1 MDGIVSRAGEGD
13 DNEPIRI
20 GDDSACKSISFQL
33 AQDFYNE
40 ITGKSERLTEK
51 IQSSFILTLS
61 DIEQLHH
68 RLAQSTEQ
76 YNIVSQNVSFSVS
89 YVGDSG
95 ERFSSLERLK
105 LHAGHKGLAIEEIAV
120 VYNLLLVLPKTQRPQ
135 EYKISISLVSRVAKI
150 EGMRDEFNSF
160 PFSIP
165 LFHFERLK
173 TGEVTIDFVDIT
185 VANAI
190 LSTIKSWADGLP
202 TSRTSPLLK
211 ALRSKSRY
219 APETLKYVFLALT
232 AFYASRYSTVLL
244 PVGVGLRETA
254 EFILYCIL
262 TSFIFYRIGLFIGE
276 IARENLSQV
285 YEISYINFTP
295 ADERLVEKSRAKV
308 VKSCIYSGASIFMAF
323 FIGVTSSIVATYLLK

>member
-1 MDGIVSRAGEGD
+1 MNDIVNIAGEGD

-20 GDDSACKSISFQL
+20 GDDSAHKSISFQL

-51 IQSSFILTLS
+51 IQSSFVLTLS

-68 RLAQSTEQ
+68 RLVQSTEQ
-76 YNIVSQNVSFSVS
+76 YNIASENAAFSIK

-105 LHAGHKGLAIEEIAV
+105 LHAGHKGRAIEEIDI
-120 VYNLLLVLPKTQRPQ
+120 VYNLLLVLPKTRRPQ
-135 EYKISISLVSRVAKI
+135 EYKISISLISRVAKI
-150 EGMRDEFNSF
+150 EGMRDEFDAFSF
-160 PFSIP
+160 PVP
-165 LFHFERLK
+165 LFQFERLK
-173 TGEVTIDFVDIT
+173 TGEATIDFVDIT

-190 LSTIKSWADGLP
+190 MATIKSWADGLP
-202 TSRTSPLLK
+202 TSQTSHILK
-211 ALRSKSRY
+211 VLRSKSRH
-219 APETLKYVFLALT
+219 APAILKYGFLALV
-232 AFYASRYSTVLL
+232 AFYISKYSKEHLTA
-244 PVGVGLRETA
+244 GIGLRETA
-254 EFILYCIL
+254 EFILYSIL

-276 IARENLSQV
+276 IAAKNLGQI

-308 VKSCIYSGASIFMAF
+308 FRSGIYSGASLFVAF
-323 FIGVTSSIVATYLLK
+323 VIGIASSIVATYLLK